1 MAGDACQSVA
11 VERVTTPTAW
21 QQHMAVRVAVFVEEQ
36 RVPPH
41 EEVDAHDGLGALHA
55 VPPSALHFLAT
66 VQGQPAGAGRCVV
79 KGDGTAKVGRIA
91 TLCQFRRQG
100 VGRAIM
106 HCIHE
111 HAAKQGCVR
120 STLGA
125 QLEAVPFYERLG
137 YTVTSGEVFLD
148 AGIEHVDMHRALV
161 L

>member
-1 MAGDACQSVA
+1 MAGDTWQSVA
-11 VERVTTPTAW
+11 VERVASPTAW
-21 QQHMAVRVAVFVEEQ
+21 QQHMRVRCAVFIDEQ

-41 EEVDAHDGLGALHA
+41 EEVDHHDGLGALHA

-66 VQGQPAGAGRCVV
+66 VDRQPAGAGRCVI
-79 KGDGTAKVGRIA
+79 KSEGTAKVGRIA
-91 TLCQFRRQG
+91 TLPQFRRKG

-111 HAAKQGCVR
+111 HAARHGCVK

-137 YTVTSGEVFLD
+137 YTVTSGVVFLD
-148 AGIEHVDMHRALV
+148 AGIEHVDMHCELTP
-161 L
+161 